1 MNLSAQSSNL
11 ELAHKMAG
19 LSAFCA
25 ANAFPEMIIGDGKT
39 TSDFVK
45 KVSDS
50 FISVPNE
57 LNPSFFKIFELDAKI
72 PDDW

>member
-1 MNLSAQSSNL
+1 
-11 ELAHKMAG
+11 
-19 LSAFCA
+19 
-25 ANAFPEMIIGDGKT
+25 MINGDGIT

>member
-1 MNLSAQSSNL
+1 
-11 ELAHKMAG
+11 MAG

-25 ANAFPEMIIGDGKT
+25 ADAYPEMIIGDGKT

-50 FISVPNE
+50 FISVPN
-57 LNPSFFKIFELDAKI
+57 
-72 PDDW
+72 